1 MLDTFNLLGEAYVHG
16 LMKGEV
22 LKLRDNSVE
31 IASSSISFK
40 TVVESQCSMPWYYD
54 DLLLP

>member
-22 LKLRDNSVE
+22 LKLR
-31 IASSSISFK
+31 
-40 TVVESQCSMPWYYD
+40 TT
-54 DLLLP
+54 LLRLHLHPSRSKLL